1 MTESRETLKELEI
14 YTLKILIAASGNKYS
29 PSDIL
34 ENILFVMTDSTSH
47 NLNVIEM
54 VCEELEVESV
64 PKTLLCNAH
73 PLMLFQHKEVEVT
86 EIDLLNFILFVSIIF

>member
-1 MTESRETLKELEI
+1 MTESRETLKKLEI
-14 YTLKILIAASGNKYS
+14 NTLKILSAA
-29 PSDIL
+29 SDIL
-34 ENILFVMTDSTSH
+34 EKILFVMTDSTSH

-86 EIDLLNFILFVSIIF
+86 EIDLLNIKLFISIIF

>member
-1 MTESRETLKELEI
+1 MTVELVAPRRDQIIRAYHSR
-14 YTLKILIAASGNKYS
+14 
-29 PSDIL
+29 
-34 ENILFVMTDSTSH
+34 V
-47 NLNVIEM
+47 NVIEM

-86 EIDLLNFILFVSIIF
+86 EIDLLNIKLFISIIF